1 MIKYACSAL
10 LVLSLSACQTVQFE
24 QPNADTNFGAKP
36 DYSESELKLIMGAE
50 LKDEESARYR
60 FGEVQKA
67 YCNNGLLGGGKLVW
81 SGWVLPVELNGKN
94 SYGAYT
100 GYTQH
105 YARYENGKLLD
116 VSSKDSLGSWDFT
129 PVMGIGCNLIKV
141 M

>member
-1 MIKYACSAL
+1 MHKYSVTAL
-10 LVLSLSACQTVQFE
+10 SVLLLSACQTVQFE
-24 QPNADTNFGAKP
+24 QPNVETKFGNKP
-36 DYSESELKLIMGAE
+36 DYSESELKRVMGAT

-60 FGEVQKA
+60 FGELQKA

-105 YARYENGKLLD
+105 YARYEDNKLID
-116 VSSKDSLGSWDFT
+116 ISPKDSLGSWDFT
-129 PVMGIGCNLIKV
+129 PTIGVGCTTV
-141 M
+141 E